1 MAALLACC
9 NVAFAQMLEPVKWT
23 QELKM
28 VSETEAELVFNAT
41 IEDGWHMYTTEN
53 GEVLMLCKVP
63 SLMVHCNRLVMLT
76 QSMTQLSRWT

>member
-1 MAALLACC
+1 MKTQIRKTMLCMAALLACC

-41 IEDGWHMYTTEN
+41 IEDGWHMYTT
-53 GEVLMLCKVP
+53 
-63 SLMVHCNRLVMLT
+63 
-76 QSMTQLSRWT
+76 